1 MTSEIKKKLI
11 GKAYEENIDLNTI
24 FIEIDNK
31 YIPLH
36 DWNKVK
42 YEHIKLFIKY
52 QINGINKHPKKVS
65 SILDNGFLEFMY
77 TMEHD
82 WDMAVRYIESWE
94 MNFTDEEMNQ
104 VREVYDRF
112 KDYTE
117 TDWSAFANSQQ
128 ND

>member
-1 MTSEIKKKLI
+1 MIGTSTVS
-11 GKAYEENIDLNTI
+11 ASENVEFTEQRREKIQD
-24 FIEIDNK
+24 
-31 YIPLH
+31 
-36 DWNKVK
+36 
-42 YEHIKLFIKY
+42 
-52 QINGINKHPKKVS
+52 
-65 SILDNGFLEFMY
+65 ILDNGFLEFMY

-82 WDMAVRYIESWE
+82 WDMAVTYIESWE

-112 KDYTE
+112 KDHTE

>member
-1 MTSEIKKKLI
+1 MIGTS
-11 GKAYEENIDLNTI
+11 T
-24 FIEIDNK
+24 F
-31 YIPLH
+31 
-36 DWNKVK
+36 
-42 YEHIKLFIKY
+42 
-52 QINGINKHPKKVS
+52 VS
-65 SILDNGFLEFMY
+65 GRSQAIQDILDNGFLEFMY

-82 WDMAVRYIESWE
+82 WDMAVTYIESWE